1 MAVFSTVSLV
11 RSVCMCVFSWLFVR
25 VCTLR
30 SAHLLPKPQRPE
42 LFLLAEPKV
51 PSAGS
56 LPVLQPFLK
65 KKTTDTW

>member
-1 MAVFSTVSLV
+1 MY
-11 RSVCMCVFSWLFVR
+11 VFSWLFVH

-30 SAHLLPKPQRPE
+30 SAHLLFKPQRPE
-42 LFLLAEPKV
+42 LLLLAEPKV

-65 KKTTDTW
+65 KKKQTPGDFFSFFAVQV